1 MHCTMS
7 LSKASRWAGMGGRD
21 RLVLWLMPCLGTLLV
36 ACAAAPEPVIPTP
49 QPVAVTFAAP
59 PPAPTAQPVVAAL
72 PFNEAVKLAATNLLS
87 NAPIPVGKKVKLV
100 IDPLVDGNTGSETA
114 ATATIEQYLQQ
125 LVKKDYPQVE
135 VRPFDGKALVDAS
148 LIMVGTFTPINLQ
161 GKVDGE
167 RDAYRICFKL
177 ADLKSGKIV
186 SAGFARARPDGID
199 STPQAM
205 FSDMPVWLRDPAVE
219 GYIKTCQGTKVG
231 DPIHP
236 AYVDAIIAAAS
247 INEAKLAYNEQ
258 RYKDALAL
266 YQAVL
271 RNPAGKQARVYVG
284 MYLTN
289 LKLRRTSDAEKSF
302 SQLVTM
308 GLMVEKLAV
317 RFKFKPGSTGFDV
330 TNKAYPGWLREI
342 GRQSAKLSGCIEVG
356 GHTVRSGSALVA
368 ETLTLQ
374 RAEFVRRKI
383 SDMVPAFS
391 KKSTVQG
398 YGASKNVVGTGVN
411 DASDNLDE
419 RIEFRKTG
427 C

>member
-1 MHCTMS
+1 MHCMIE
-7 LSKASRWAGMGGRD
+7 SKASNLVGIGGQD
-21 RLVLWLMPCLGTLLV
+21 RRPFWLVPCLGALLV
-36 ACAAAPEPVIPTP
+36 ACAVPSETVPAPK
-49 QPVAVTFAAP
+49 PVAVTVAAP
-59 PPAPTAQPVVAAL
+59 PTPQSVQPAVVAL
-72 PFNEAVKLAATNLLS
+72 PFNEAVKLAAANLLS
-87 NAPIPVGKKVKLV
+87 NAPIPAGKKVKLV

-114 ATATIEQYLQQ
+114 ATAAIEKYLQQ
-125 LVKKDYPQVE
+125 LVNTEYPQIE
-135 VRPFDGKALVDAS
+135 VKPFDGKALVDAS

-161 GKVDGE
+161 GKADGV

-199 STPQAM
+199 STPQTL
-205 FSDMPVWLRDPAVE
+205 FSEMPVWLRDPAVE

-247 INEAKLAYNEQ
+247 INEAKQAYNQQ

-289 LKLRRTSDAEKSF
+289 LKLRRTSDADKSF
-302 SQLVTM
+302 SQLVSM
-308 GLMVEKLAV
+308 GLTAETLAV
-317 RFKFKPGSTGFDV
+317 RFKFMPGSTGFDA
-330 TNKAYPGWLREI
+330 TNKAYPGWLKEI
-342 GRQSAKLSGCIEVG
+342 GRQSAKLSGCVEVG
-356 GHTVRSGSALVA
+356 GHTVRSGSSVVA

-374 RAEFVRRKI
+374 RAEFVRSKI
-383 SDMVPAFS
+383 SAVVPAFS

-398 YGASKNVVGTGVN
+398 YGASRNVVGTGVN
-411 DASDNLDE
+411 DAYDQLDE

>member
-1 MHCTMS
+1 
-7 LSKASRWAGMGGRD
+7 
-21 RLVLWLMPCLGTLLV
+21 
-36 ACAAAPEPVIPTP
+36 
-49 QPVAVTFAAP
+49 
-59 PPAPTAQPVVAAL
+59 
-72 PFNEAVKLAATNLLS
+72 
-87 NAPIPVGKKVKLV
+87 
-100 IDPLVDGNTGSETA
+100 
-114 ATATIEQYLQQ
+114 LQQ
-125 LVKKDYPQVE
+125 LVKKDYPQIE
-135 VRPFDGKALVDAS
+135 VKPFDGKTLVDAS

-161 GKVDGE
+161 GKADGE

-199 STPQAM
+199 STPQAL
-205 FSDMPVWLRDPAVE
+205 FSEMPVWLRDPAVE

-236 AYVDAIIAAAS
+236 AYVDAIVAAAT
-247 INEAKLAYNEQ
+247 INEAKQAYNEQ

-271 RNPAGKQARVYVG
+271 RNPAGKQARVYAG

-289 LKLRRTSDAEKSF
+289 LKLRRTSDAAESF

-308 GLMVEKLAV
+308 GLAAEKLAI
-317 RFKFKPGSTGFDV
+317 RFQFKPGSTGFDA
-330 TNKAYPGWLREI
+330 TNKAYPGWLKEI
-342 GRQSAKLSGCIEVG
+342 GRQSAKLSGCVEVG
-356 GHTVRSGSALVA
+356 GHTVRSGSPVVA

-374 RAEFVRRKI
+374 RAEFVRKKI
-383 SDMVPAFS
+383 SALVPSFS
-391 KKSTVQG
+391 VKSTVQG

-411 DASDNLDE
+411 NASDNLDE

>member
-1 MHCTMS
+1 MSCTTL
-7 LSKASRWAGMGGRD
+7 LSKTSNPAGMGWRD
-21 RLVLWLMPCLGTLLV
+21 RFVIWLVPCLGTLISACTTV
-36 ACAAAPEPVIPTP
+36 AQPGPTSQPVTVTVAAPATP
-49 QPVAVTFAAP
+49 L
-59 PPAPTAQPVVAAL
+59 AQPAVVVL
-72 PFNEAVKLAATNLLS
+72 SFNEAVKLAATNVLS
-87 NAPIPVGKKVKLV
+87 NAPIPAGKKLKMV
-100 IDPLVDGNTGSETA
+100 IDPLVDGNTGGETVSTA
-114 ATATIEQYLQQ
+114 AIEQFMQQ
-125 LVKKDYPQVE
+125 LVKKDYPQIE
-135 VRPFDGKALVDAS
+135 VKPFDGRALVDAS
-148 LIMVGTFTPINLQ
+148 FIMVGTFTPINLQ
-161 GKVDGE
+161 GKADGE

-199 STPQAM
+199 STPQAL
-205 FSDMPVWLRDPAVE
+205 FSEMPVWLRDPAVE

-236 AYVDAIIAAAS
+236 AYVDAIVAAAT
-247 INEAKLAYNEQ
+247 INEAKQAYNEQ

-271 RNPAGKQARVYVG
+271 RNPAGKQARVYAG

-289 LKLRRTSDAEKSF
+289 LKLRRTPDAAESF

-308 GLMVEKLAV
+308 GLAAENLAV
-317 RFKFKPGSTGFDV
+317 RFQFKPGSTGFDA
-330 TNKAYPGWLREI
+330 TNKAYPGWLKEI
-342 GRQSAKLSGCIEVG
+342 GRQSAKLSGCVEVG
-356 GHTVRSGSALVA
+356 GHTVRSGSPVVA

-374 RAEFVRRKI
+374 RAEFVRKKI
-383 SDMVPAFS
+383 SALVPAFS
-391 KKSTVQG
+391 VKSTVQG

-411 DASDNLDE
+411 NASDHLDE